1 MGSSVWGV
9 VLVVGVDGVAASG
22 ITGVVLAGDGDAGV
36 GSGDAGV
43 GSGDAGV
50 GSGDDGGG
58 GVLFCT
64 FSATSSS
71 SSSSS

>member
-43 GSGDAGV
+43 GSGDD
-50 GSGDDGGG
+50 GSDGGG